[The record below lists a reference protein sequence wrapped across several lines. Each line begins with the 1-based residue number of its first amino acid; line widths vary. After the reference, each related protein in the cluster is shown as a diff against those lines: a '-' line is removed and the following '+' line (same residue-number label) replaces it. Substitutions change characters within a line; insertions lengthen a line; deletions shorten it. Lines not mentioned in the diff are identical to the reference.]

1 MTATDQD
8 LPLDAISI
16 LVPNIDPEMIRL
28 AEGGPEGEF
37 TLTFAINVLRL
48 VFGRHKGGPLELVDR
63 KAVSYVII
71 LCSRVLQDGI
81 PKQRGEG

>member
-28 AEGGPEGEF
+28 AGGGPEGEF
-37 TLTFAINVLRL
+37 TLTVAINGLRL
-48 VFGRHKGGPLELVDR
+48 LFGRHKGGPLELVDR
-63 KAVSYVII
+63 KAVSYAII